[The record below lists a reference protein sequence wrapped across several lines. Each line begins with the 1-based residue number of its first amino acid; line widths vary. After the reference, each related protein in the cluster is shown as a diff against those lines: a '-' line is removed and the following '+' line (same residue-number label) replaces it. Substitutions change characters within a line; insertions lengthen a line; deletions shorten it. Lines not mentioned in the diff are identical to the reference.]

1 MTRPKAG
8 RGCCSDGINAAA
20 AADSVDEDVKPS
32 LSSSASL
39 AVATSSEGTPYLV
52 DQRDIS
58 SIELYRGEWQPVLE
72 LSGVGGSTPPQF
84 MFVQTLIFELKS
96 VLNFNPCAKFQ
107 TFRIQ
112 SI

>member
-39 AVATSSEGTPYLV
+39 TVAPSSEGTSNLV

-58 SIELYRGEWQPVLE
+58 SVELYRGECVPVLE
-72 LSGVGGSTPPQF
+72 LSGGGGQPPLGFNPHQF
-84 MFVQTLIFELKS
+84 MFVQTLIFE
-96 VLNFNPCAKFQ
+96 
-107 TFRIQ
+107 
-112 SI
+112 